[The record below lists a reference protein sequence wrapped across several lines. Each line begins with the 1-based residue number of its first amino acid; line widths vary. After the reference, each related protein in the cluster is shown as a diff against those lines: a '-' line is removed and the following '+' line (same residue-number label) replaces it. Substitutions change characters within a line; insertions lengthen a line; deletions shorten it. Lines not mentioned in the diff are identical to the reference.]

1 MFIASIIAGIFA
13 ALVIAKSFDEFRR
26 GREPLIMFLFWLTIW
41 ATVLIFA
48 VAPQAADWVR
58 VMIFG
63 QNAGL
68 GTIFGISVTFI
79 LFIAYRIYLKA
90 ERTERLVNQL
100 ISDIALSEFNQK
112 NNRAQYRSLNSE
124 CVKK

>member
-79 LFIAYRIYLKA
+79 LFITYRIYLKA